1 MKRRIAIAAVLVVL
15 VAAGAVFAEVCL
27 SPYVKRLAGPEK
39 FLYISAVDADGRDND
54 FLAVVDVSLPSPTY
68 GRVVNTLS
76 LGSAGNEPHHMGW
89 SDDRTKI
96 WVGTLLSKKLFIVD
110 VAADPSRP
118 TIVKTIEDISAVTGL
133 HGPHTYYALPG
144 RMLLTFL
151 SSADGNPPGGMAEFT
166 NDGELVRVIKN
177 PADSP
182 YAYDVAVKP
191 DVNRMITSSF
201 TPLRNYRKPLP
212 QWDMKDGGNTL
223 LVWDFKERKVIQTLT
238 TDPVPLEVRW
248 SVRPGKAHGWTN
260 SALGDSIWFFAQG
273 KDGKFATKKVADLG
287 KGCLPADL
295 RQSLSLRLLLHEER
309 DPGVGRVDARPPAT
323 PRHGGGRRVAEHD
336 ARHRRRQAHVRH
348 QLTAVDHGLLG
359 EVLGPSR
366 AHRPRRPAQGRSV
379 LRRGLHEISERRRAR
394 SRHAAE
400 LRWAVASSGLWPRR
414 CSSAQLPPPGGTSR
428 RRLRR
433 RAGD

>member
-1 MKRRIAIAAVLVVL
+1 MSRRIVIAAVLVVL

-166 NDGELVRVIKN
+166 DDGELVRVIKN

-295 RQSLSLRLLLHEER
+295 RQSPDDRYLYVSCFMKSEIQAWDVSTPDRPRLHDTVVAGVSPNMMHVTGDGKRMYVTNSLLSTMDYSEKFWVRLVHIGPDGRLKV
-309 DPGVGRVDARPPAT
+309 DPFFDVDFT
-323 PRHGGGRRVAEHD
+323 KF
-336 ARHRRRQAHVRH
+336 
-348 QLTAVDHGLLG
+348 
-359 EVLGPSR
+359 PSGAAR
-366 AHRPRRPAQGRSV
+366 AHDM
-379 LRRGLHEISERRRAR
+379 LLN
-394 SRHAAE
+394 
-400 LRWAVASSGLWPRR
+400 
-414 CSSAQLPPPGGTSR
+414 
-428 RRLRR
+428 
-433 RAGD
+433 

>member
-1 MKRRIAIAAVLVVL
+1 
-15 VAAGAVFAEVCL
+15 
-27 SPYVKRLAGPEK
+27 
-39 FLYISAVDADGRDND
+39 
-54 FLAVVDVSLPSPTY
+54 
-68 GRVVNTLS
+68 
-76 LGSAGNEPHHMGW
+76 
-89 SDDRTKI
+89 
-96 WVGTLLSKKLFIVD
+96 
-110 VAADPSRP
+110 
-118 TIVKTIEDISAVTGL
+118 
-133 HGPHTYYALPG
+133 
-144 RMLLTFL
+144 
-151 SSADGNPPGGMAEFT
+151 GGMAEFT

-295 RQSLSLRLLLHEER
+295 RQSPDDRYLYVSCFMKSEIQAW
-309 DPGVGRVDARPPAT
+309 DVSTPDRP
-323 PRHGGGRRVAEHD
+323 
-336 ARHRRRQAHVRH
+336 
-348 QLTAVDHGLLG
+348 
-359 EVLGPSR
+359 
-366 AHRPRRPAQGRSV
+366 
-379 LRRGLHEISERRRAR
+379 R

-400 LRWAVASSGLWPRR
+400 LRWTVASSGLWPRR
-414 CSSAQLPPPGGTSR
+414 CSSAQRPPPGGTSR

>member
-1 MKRRIAIAAVLVVL
+1 MSRRIVVAAVLVVL

-68 GRVVNTLS
+68 GRVVHTLS

-96 WVGTLLSKKLFIVD
+96 WLGTLLSKRLFIID
-110 VAADPSRP
+110 VAADPAKP
-118 TIVKTIEDISAVTGL
+118 TIVKIIDDISAVTGL

-166 NDGELVRVIKN
+166 NDGQLIRVIKN

-182 YAYDVAVKP
+182 YAYDVAIKP

-201 TPLRNYRKPLP
+201 TPLRNYQKPLA

-223 LVWDFKERKVIQTLT
+223 IVWDFKERKVLQTLV
-238 TDPVPLEVRW
+238 TDPVPLEIRW
-248 SVRPGKAHGWTN
+248 SVKPGKSYGWTN
-260 SALGDSIWFFAQG
+260 SALGDSIWFFGQG

-295 RQSLSLRLLLHEER
+295 RQTPDDRYLFVSCFMKSEIQAW
-309 DPGVGRVDARPPAT
+309 DAGSPAA
-323 PRHGGGRRVAEHD
+323 PRYGGGGRVAEHD

-348 QLTAVDHGLLG
+348 QLAAVHDGLLR
-359 EVLGPSR
+359 EILGAARP
-366 AHRPRRPAQGRSV
+366 HRPRRPAQGRSV
-379 LRRGLHEISERRRAR
+379 LRRRLHEVPERVGAR
-394 SRHAAE
+394 PRHAAE
-400 LRWAVASSGLWPRR
+400 LTWPLAGSGRWPRR
-414 CSSAQLPPPGGTSR
+414 CSL
-428 RRLRR
+428 
-433 RAGD
+433 